1 MKKGKNETGISV
13 ETEAVEAAEG
23 AAPAG
28 EKTRELTPLMRQYWD
43 IKSQFPDFLVF
54 FRVGDFYEM
63 FDSDAQVAARE
74 LDITLTGRPESS
86 YPGGRMPMA
95 GVPVRAVDA
104 YLARL
109 IQKGYSVA
117 ICEQVGVVGAEKGP
131 VERQVTRILTPGTV
145 LESHLLPVRENNYLL
160 AAVKASGGSDMWGL
174 AFVDASCGEF
184 FVTQVPESSLA
195 IEIGRIQPKEIIA
208 AKRVVKPQGDDVVA
222 REVVDLPPAIME
234 QYHVTGRPAMYF
246 QFEPAQRRICQF
258 FEVATLEG
266 FGCHKLPLATA
277 AAGAALEYLEKTTGA
292 QMPRFN
298 GISTY
303 SVDGHMTMDENTRR
317 NLELTETSRDGVFQG
332 SLLWVIDQTQTGMG
346 SRMIRKWLMRPL
358 FDVEAIE
365 KRQNAIAELI
375 SQHQVRESLKEC
387 LASLCD
393 LERLSVKLSS
403 GTINP
408 KELAAVE
415 NSLSQLPM
423 LKNAVKG
430 LTSESLKCLS
440 DLPPS
445 LEVLKD
451 EISRAL
457 CADPPRELTE
467 GGIFKEG
474 YDEELDEIRSL
485 LGGGKQWIEDLQKR
499 EAERTGIKSLK
510 VNFNRN
516 FGYFIEVTNSQKG
529 LVPDDYIR
537 KQTLTNAERFITPD
551 LKEYEAKILNAE
563 KSQSDVEYKLFTQ
576 LRQKLTAAGGD
587 LLAVAN
593 NLATLDALLSL
604 SKVAI
609 DGRYVRPAVSDSL
622 ELKIVKGRH
631 PVLERILPRGRYV
644 SNDTRLEG
652 DSGDHQMIILTGPNM
667 AGKSSLLKQ
676 TAHIVILAQMGSFVP
691 ADSATVGIVDRI
703 FTRIGAA
710 DDLAQG
716 QSTFLVEMSETT
728 QCCLSAT
735 SRSLILLDEVGRG
748 TSTYDGVA
756 IAWSVSEYL
765 AKEVRARTI
774 FATHYHELNGLA
786 GFFPQ
791 IANYQVL
798 VKETDGHVEFIRSVV
813 PGGASRSFGIQVAKM
828 AGLPSEIITRAQHLM
843 QQMERRSAASKIL
856 DGPKFRNIPIDE
868 VMQLSLFEAATA
880 GSVSEV

>member
-1 MKKGKNETGISV
+1 
-13 ETEAVEAAEG
+13 
-23 AAPAG
+23 
-28 EKTRELTPLMRQYWD
+28 
-43 IKSQFPDFLVF
+43 
-54 FRVGDFYEM
+54 
-63 FDSDAQVAARE
+63 
-74 LDITLTGRPESS
+74 
-86 YPGGRMPMA
+86 
-95 GVPVRAVDA
+95 
-104 YLARL
+104 
-109 IQKGYSVA
+109 
-117 ICEQVGVVGAEKGP
+117 
-131 VERQVTRILTPGTV
+131 
-145 LESHLLPVRENNYLL
+145 
-160 AAVKASGGSDMWGL
+160 
-174 AFVDASCGEF
+174 
-184 FVTQVPESSLA
+184 
-195 IEIGRIQPKEIIA
+195 
-208 AKRVVKPQGDDVVA
+208 
-222 REVVDLPPAIME
+222 
-234 QYHVTGRPAMYF
+234 
-246 QFEPAQRRICQF
+246 
-258 FEVATLEG
+258 
-266 FGCHKLPLATA
+266 
-277 AAGAALEYLEKTTGA
+277 
-292 QMPRFN
+292 
-298 GISTY
+298 
-303 SVDGHMTMDENTRR
+303 
-317 NLELTETSRDGVFQG
+317 
-332 SLLWVIDQTQTGMG
+332 
-346 SRMIRKWLMRPL
+346 MRPL

-387 LASLCD
+387 LASLSD

-604 SKVAI
+604 SKVAL